1 MQAGACM
8 GVLEEGRKGGVGER
22 GEWTCSSFNKSSRMI
37 DGCCWDSRQK
47 GWTTKGQSEAGSEG

>member
-1 MQAGACM
+1 M